1 MYPYNNMLHIF
12 MQSFSFVS
20 LFEVDAE
27 NAQKILRNPRHFL
40 PLCDQA
46 AVKAQEQLCKM
57 DQTVKTRV

>member
-1 MYPYNNMLHIF
+1 

-20 LFEVDAE
+20 LFGVDPE

-40 PLCDQA
+40 PVCDEA
-46 AVKAQEQLCKM
+46 AVKAQEELCKM